1 MSLNSL
7 KYEDFVK
14 ILEDTENSLLL
25 QYSSL
30 LKVDN
35 INLVFEKDGIEE
47 IARIAVLA
55 NETNENIG
63 ARRLHSIMESLLE
76 DVSFNATG
84 DHPVIDIKVD
94 KKYVDEHLVN
104 ISKKFDLGKY
114 IL

>member
-1 MSLNSL
+1 MSLKSIT
-7 KYEDFVK
+7 YEDFVK
-14 ILEDTENSLLL
+14 ILSDTENSLLK
-25 QYSSL
+25 QYTKL
-30 LKVDN
+30 LEVDN
-35 INLVFEKDGIEE
+35 IKLDFTKDGIEE

-76 DVSFNATG
+76 DISFNATG

-94 KKYVDEHLVN
+94 KKYVGEHLSN
-104 ISKKFDLGKY
+104 ICKKFDLSKY